1 LLIRNWKMTLTRGAG
16 VNSQEQ
22 ANEAAEK
29 RGIIHAAASQRAM
42 LLGRN
47 CRERRRIL
55 HMSQAELGE
64 RSGVAASHLSNIE
77 KGRSNPTLEV
87 MEAIA
92 KALNCSVVDLL
103 GD

>member
-1 LLIRNWKMTLTRGAG
+1 M
-16 VNSQEQ
+16 NSQEQ

-29 RGIIHAAASQRAM
+29 RGIIHAAASQHAM

-103 GD
+103 GDG

>member
-1 LLIRNWKMTLTRGAG
+1 MTLTRDAR

-22 ANEAAEK
+22 PNEAAEK
-29 RGIIHAAASQRAM
+29 RGIVHAAASQRAM

-47 CRERRRIL
+47 CRERRTTL
-55 HMSQAELGE
+55 QMSQAELSE

-77 KGRSNPTLEV
+77 KGRGNPTLEV

-92 KALNCSVVDLL
+92 NALDCSVVDLL

>member
-1 LLIRNWKMTLTRGAG
+1 MTLTRDAR

-22 ANEAAEK
+22 PNEAAEK
-29 RGIIHAAASQRAM
+29 RGIVHDAASQRAM

-47 CRERRRIL
+47 CRERRTTL
-55 HMSQAELGE
+55 QMSQAELSE

-77 KGRSNPTLEV
+77 KGRGNPTLEV

-92 KALNCSVVDLL
+92 NALDCSVVDLL
-103 GD
+103 GG

>member
-1 LLIRNWKMTLTRGAG
+1 MTLTRGAG